1 MNARRTALRAALK
14 AVGAEGAEVLTTPP
28 RELIQVPGD

>member
-14 AVGAEGAEVLTTPP
+14 AVGAEGAEVFTTCPAS
-28 RELIQVPGD
+28 

>member
-14 AVGAEGAEVLTTPP
+14 AVGADGAEVFTTLP
-28 RELIQVPGD
+28 RELIQVQGD